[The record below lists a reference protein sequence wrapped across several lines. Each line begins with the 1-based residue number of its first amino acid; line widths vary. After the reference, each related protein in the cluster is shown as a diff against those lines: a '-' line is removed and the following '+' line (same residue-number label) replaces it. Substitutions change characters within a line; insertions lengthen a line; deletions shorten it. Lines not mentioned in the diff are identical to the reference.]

1 MFKRDIL
8 FHLERWK
15 DDTHRKPL
23 ILRGARQVGKTTVV
37 NEFGKQFDNYL
48 YLNLEKREAASLFE
62 LNVSLKDLMPLF
74 FAHCGKIRN
83 EGTILLF
90 IDEIQNSAKA
100 VSLLRYFYE
109 ELPEIHVI
117 AAGSL
122 LENLVDIHVSFPVGR
137 VEYLALRPCS
147 FREFLRATGEE
158 AMLPVLERPEVSL
171 AFHDRLLG
179 LFNLYTLIGGMP
191 EVVQIYAERRDILAL
206 NKIYET
212 LLQGYRDD
220 VEKYTQGRQMPD
232 VVRFLLK
239 EGWNMAGQTVT
250 LGRFAGSNYNAR
262 EIGEAFRLLEK
273 AMLTELV
280 YPTTSTEVPA
290 IPEQKRMPK
299 LIWLDTGLVNY
310 SAQVQKEV
318 LGAKDIL
325 DAWRGNI
332 AEHIVAQELLTLT
345 DKVSQKRNFWVR
357 GKSESPAEVDFIWVQ
372 DSMIYPIEV
381 KSGHNAHLRS
391 LHSFLERSP
400 QTIAIRV
407 WSQPYSIDTIQTV
420 KGKICKLINL
430 PFYLV
435 GQIPHILKNI

>member
-1 MFKRDIL
+1 MFERDIL
-8 FHLERWK
+8 ASLKQWK
-15 DDTHRKPL
+15 NDTHRKPL
-23 ILRGARQVGKTTVV
+23 VLRGARQVGKTTLI
-37 NEFGKQFDNYL
+37 NEFGKEFDNYL
-48 YLNLEKREAASLFE
+48 YLNLEKKEAQDIFE
-62 LNVSLKDLMPLF
+62 LSLPLKDLLPF
-74 FAHCGKIRN
+74 IFAHCGKITQAGN
-83 EGTILLF
+83 ILIF

-250 LGRFAGSNYNAR
+250 LGRFAGSNY
-262 EIGEAFRLLEK
+262 
-273 AMLTELV
+273 M
-280 YPTTSTEVPA
+280 
-290 IPEQKRMPK
+290 
-299 LIWLDTGLVNY
+299 
-310 SAQVQKEV
+310 
-318 LGAKDIL
+318 
-325 DAWRGNI
+325 
-332 AEHIVAQELLTLT
+332 
-345 DKVSQKRNFWVR
+345 
-357 GKSESPAEVDFIWVQ
+357 
-372 DSMIYPIEV
+372 DS
-381 KSGHNAHLRS
+381 
-391 LHSFLERSP
+391 
-400 QTIAIRV
+400 
-407 WSQPYSIDTIQTV
+407 V
-420 KGKICKLINL
+420 KGYK
-430 PFYLV
+430 
-435 GQIPHILKNI
+435 GAAPHGTL